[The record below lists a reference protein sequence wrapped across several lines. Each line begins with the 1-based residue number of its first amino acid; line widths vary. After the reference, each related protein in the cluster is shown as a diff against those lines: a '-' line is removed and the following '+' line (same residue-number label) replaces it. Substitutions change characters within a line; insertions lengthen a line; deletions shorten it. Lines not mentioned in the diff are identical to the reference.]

1 MGVGSEAHLDQG
13 LTAIE
18 MPGGIRVSENAASN
32 VAETVR
38 PCAMLPAMDFTD
50 TQLHRYSRHIVLP
63 EVGGIGQERLLRS
76 KVLVVGAGGL
86 GAPLLLYLAA
96 AGVGTI
102 GIVDDDTVD
111 LSNLQR
117 QVIHDESTLGRP
129 KVESAAARI
138 HALNPDVRV
147 EAHRMRLNRDNAMD
161 LIGRYDLVAD
171 GSDNFATRFLLNDAC
186 FLAGKT
192 LVSAAILRFDG
203 QLSTFKAHLGA
214 PHPCYRCLFPEPPPR
229 GTVPSCS
236 EGGVLGALAG
246 FVGSLQATEVLKE
259 LLGLG
264 ESLSGSLL
272 MMDTLYASYQR
283 ITIRRDPDCALCG
296 DHPTIH
302 DLSAH

>member
-1 MGVGSEAHLDQG
+1 
-13 LTAIE
+13 
-18 MPGGIRVSENAASN
+18 
-32 VAETVR
+32 
-38 PCAMLPAMDFTD
+38 MDFTE
-50 TQLHRYSRHIVLP
+50 TQLHRYSRHIILP
-63 EVGGIGQERLLRS
+63 EVGGTGQTALLRAR
-76 KVLVVGAGGL
+76 VLVVGAGGL

-102 GIVDDDTVD
+102 GVVDDDTVD

-117 QVIHDESTLGRP
+117 QVIHDEGSLGVP
-129 KVESAAARI
+129 KVDSAAARI
-138 HALNPDVRV
+138 RALNPDVTV
-147 EAHRMRLNRDNAMD
+147 ETHKTRITRDNALD
-161 LIGRYDLVAD
+161 LIGRYDIVAD

-186 FLAGKT
+186 YLAKKT

-203 QLSTFKAHLGA
+203 QVSTFKAHLGD
-214 PHPCYRCLFPEPPPR
+214 PHPCYRCIFREPPPR
-229 GTVPSCS
+229 GMVPSCS

-259 LLGLG
+259 VLGIG

-283 ITIRRDPDCALCG
+283 ITVRRDPECPLCG
-296 DHPTIH
+296 THPTIH